1 MEEMNQN
8 NVRLTDVRMIDANK
22 LLRDIEEYHVS
33 DGKFQHWV
41 QIQQTI
47 EPERKKGEWNTYY
60 RIHSDDTFICNR
72 CNSCFIVVQGE
83 DRMNFCPYCGSDN
96 RG

>member
-1 MEEMNQN
+1 MNGRGGWLMKEMNQN

-47 EPERKKGEWNTYY
+47 EPKRKKGQCLLHLLRLHFGFGLY
-60 RIHSDDTFICNR
+60 RDHLDL
-72 CNSCFIVVQGE
+72 QGYALPG
-83 DRMNFCPYCGSDN
+83 DGR
-96 RG
+96 